1 MCPALVD
8 WRVKDERWGL
18 CLKGRALL
26 SKGDRRYKL
35 IQAVMELSTSAMGIR
50 VICDG
55 SEDG

>member
-26 SKGDRRYKL
+26 SKGDRWYKL
-35 IQAVMELSTSAMGIR
+35 IQAVMELSTRAMGIG
-50 VICDG
+50 VIRDG
-55 SEDG
+55 EDG